1 MCFAEERTFPMKP
14 EVNWK
19 QVEVVAFDLF
29 GTVFKLDIP
38 KEEIQA
44 YAEHIAKPEWSPLVL
59 PEEWGR
65 LEMFEDAKQG
75 LMAIEKN
82 EGITCITLSNAP
94 YEIQEELDCDA
105 WFDYIVLLE
114 DYKVFKPNVNAYSVA
129 CIVTETLPRNILMVT
144 ANEYFGDLEKSR
156 QIGMQSIL
164 IDRKNKYPDMPHT
177 ILELAQ
183 MMEEGRR

>member
-1 MCFAEERTFPMKP
+1 MKP

-19 QVEVVAFDLF
+19 QVQVVAFDLF
-29 GTVFKLDIP
+29 GTVFKLDRP

-44 YAEHIAKPEWSPLVL
+44 YAEHIAKPEWSPLEL
-59 PEEWGR
+59 PKEWGR

-75 LMAIEKN
+75 LLNIQASEDV
-82 EGITCITLSNAP
+82 TCITLSNAP
-94 YEIQEELDCDA
+94 FNLQDELECYDWCNA
-105 WFDYIVLLE
+105 IVALE
-114 DYKVFKPNVNAYSVA
+114 DYQVFKPNINAYVAA
-129 CIVTETLPRNILMVT
+129 CIDMRELPRNILMVT

-183 MMEEGRR
+183 IMEEGRK

>member
-1 MCFAEERTFPMKP
+1 MKP

-19 QVEVVAFDLF
+19 QVQVVAFDLF
-29 GTVFKLDIP
+29 GTIFKLDRP

-59 PEEWGR
+59 PKEWKE

-75 LMAIEKN
+75 LQKMKN
-82 EGITCITLSNAP
+82 IKCITLSNAP
-94 YEIQEELDCDA
+94 WKLQRTLHCDD
-105 WFDYIVLLE
+105 WFDTMVPLE
-114 DYKVFKPNVNAYSVA
+114 DYEVFKPSVDAYVAA
-129 CIVTETLPRNILMVT
+129 CIHMTELPREFLMVT
-144 ANEYFGDLEKSR
+144 ANEHFGDLEKSR

>member
-1 MCFAEERTFPMKP
+1 MKP

-19 QVEVVAFDLF
+19 QVQVVAFDLF
-29 GTVFKLDIP
+29 GTVFKLDRP

-59 PEEWGR
+59 PKEWGE
-65 LEMFEDAKQG
+65 LKPFEDSIAG
-75 LMAIEKN
+75 LKILDRMEWVR
-82 EGITCITLSNAP
+82 TYTLSNVP
-94 YEIQEELDCDA
+94 FRIQSELGCTRLFFGITD
-105 WFDYIVLLE
+105 LE
-114 DYKVFKPNVNAYSVA
+114 DHRVFKPSLDSYIALCMASHR
-129 CIVTETLPRNILMVT
+129 TPRHCLMVT

-164 IDRKNKYPDMPHT
+164 IDRKHKYPDMPHT

>member
-1 MCFAEERTFPMKP
+1 MKP

-19 QVEVVAFDLF
+19 QVQAVAFDLF
-29 GTVFKLDIP
+29 GTVFKLDRP
-38 KEEIQA
+38 KVEIQA

-59 PEEWGR
+59 PKEWGK

-75 LMAIEKN
+75 LMDIEKDDD
-82 EGITCITLSNAP
+82 ITCITLSNAP
-94 YEIQEELDCDA
+94 FNLQDELECYAWCDA
-105 WFDYIVLLE
+105 IVSLE
-114 DYKVFKPNVNAYSVA
+114 SYKVFKPDINAYVAA
-129 CIVTETLPRNILMVT
+129 CIHMETLPRHILMVT
-144 ANEYFGDLEKSR
+144 ANEHFGDLEKSR

-183 MMEEGRR
+183 MREEGRR